1 LTNTA
6 LQVILEGKCQ
16 PKEVNYTHENTRN
29 NLRAAKSKGK
39 FTLNNNNENNNKI
52 TKIKN
57 HWSLI
62 SLNFNG
68 LNSPI
73 KRQTNRVDVKE
84 DSYFC
89 CI

>member
-1 LTNTA
+1 MTNTA

-52 TKIKN
+52 KAT
-57 HWSLI
+57 
-62 SLNFNG
+62 
-68 LNSPI
+68 SPNCMEVARTMTDLTFSFSSDNI
-73 KRQTNRVDVKE
+73 FSRL
-84 DSYFC
+84 
-89 CI
+89 